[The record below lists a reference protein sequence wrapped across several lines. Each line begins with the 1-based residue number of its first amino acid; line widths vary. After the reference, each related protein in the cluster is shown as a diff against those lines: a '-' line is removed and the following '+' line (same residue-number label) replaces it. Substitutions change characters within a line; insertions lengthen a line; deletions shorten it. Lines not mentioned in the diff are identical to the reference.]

1 MLINERVVKI
11 IITLSGQLLVWEHK
25 GEKFSHH
32 SKQKLLAD
40 YINTSSNRKMLHLV
54 YFLLVVMVDQTKPLL
69 LLKTAVH

>member
-25 GEKFSHH
+25 GEKSSHH
-32 SKQKLLAD
+32 SQQKLLAD
-40 YINTSSNRKMLHLV
+40 YVNTSSNRKMLHLV
-54 YFLLVVMVDQTKPLL
+54 YFLLVVMVDQTKPLS